1 MPAPNICIECD
12 KPALLLLVG
21 IPYCV
26 KHYKEEKDREETN
39 DGL

>member
-26 KHYKEEKDREETN
+26 KHYKEEKRREKE
-39 DGL
+39 L